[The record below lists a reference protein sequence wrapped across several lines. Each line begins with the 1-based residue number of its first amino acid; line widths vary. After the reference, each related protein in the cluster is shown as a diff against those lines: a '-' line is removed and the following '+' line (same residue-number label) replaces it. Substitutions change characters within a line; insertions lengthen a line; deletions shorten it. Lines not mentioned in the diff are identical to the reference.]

1 MPYQKKDKLQ
11 HQLTLKNKEIADL
24 KKKLKIAS
32 ETKEP
37 EQAINNK
44 KRYNMFLNFVEF
56 FLVAVLLSIGSSAVV
71 SGLQAIHFPCDGR
84 YCGEI
89 ATAGGVMLTVGSI
102 LIIVAAQI
110 ILWVN
115 ALKD

>member
-1 MPYQKKDKLQ
+1 MSYIKKDKLQ
-11 HQLTLKNKEIADL
+11 RQLNLKNKEIADL

-32 ETKEP
+32 ETKP

-44 KRYNMFLNFVEF
+44 KRYNIFLSFVEF
-56 FLVAVLLSIGSSAVV
+56 FLVAVLVSIGSSAVV
-71 SGLQAIHFPCDGR
+71 AGLQAIHFPCDGR

-102 LIIVAAQI
+102 LIFVAAQI

-115 ALKD
+115 AVKD